1 MKALV
6 LTRYNQ
12 LDYQDVPPPEIQPDE
27 VLVAVRACGICG
39 SDVHGMDG
47 STGRRRPPLIMG
59 HEAAGVIVQEG
70 RGVQGWAA
78 GDRVTFD
85 STISCG
91 ACAPCRA
98 GHINL
103 CDRRRV
109 LGVACDEYRQHGAFA
124 ELVAVPQSILY
135 RLPAD
140 LSFARAAMVEP
151 VSVAVHAV
159 GRTTIRLNDTAIV
172 IGAGIIGLLVIQAL
186 RASGCGRIIAVD
198 LAGERLE
205 LARRLGACETL
216 RADRDDV
223 LPALREL
230 TGGAGADIA
239 VEAVGITPAVRL
251 AIAAVRKG
259 GQVTLVGNL
268 SPQVELPLQVV
279 VARELT
285 LHGSCASCGEYGAC
299 LDLIARGTIDV
310 DCLTSAVA
318 PLAEG
323 EAWFQRLYE
332 REPGLMKVILEPRET
347 GVEGPGESA

>member
-47 STGRRRPPLIMG
+47 STGRRLPPLIMG
-59 HEAAGVIVQEG
+59 HEAAGVIVQGG
-70 RGVQGWAA
+70 RGVQGWAE

-109 LGVACDEYRQHGAFA
+109 LGVACDEFRQHGAFA

-159 GRTTIRLNDTAIV
+159 GRTTIRLNDTAVV
-172 IGAGIIGLLVIQAL
+172 IGAGMIGLLVIQAL
-186 RASGCGRIIAVD
+186 QAAGCGRIIAVD
-198 LAGERLE
+198 L
-205 LARRLGACETL
+205 
-216 RADRDDV
+216 
-223 LPALREL
+223 
-230 TGGAGADIA
+230 TG
-239 VEAVGITPAVRL
+239 
-251 AIAAVRKG
+251 
-259 GQVTLVGNL
+259 
-268 SPQVELPLQVV
+268 
-279 VARELT
+279 
-285 LHGSCASCGEYGAC
+285 
-299 LDLIARGTIDV
+299 
-310 DCLTSAVA
+310 
-318 PLAEG
+318 
-323 EAWFQRLYE
+323 LYE
-332 REPGLMKVILEPRET
+332 VSQAAARAGDAAGRP
-347 GVEGPGESA
+347 